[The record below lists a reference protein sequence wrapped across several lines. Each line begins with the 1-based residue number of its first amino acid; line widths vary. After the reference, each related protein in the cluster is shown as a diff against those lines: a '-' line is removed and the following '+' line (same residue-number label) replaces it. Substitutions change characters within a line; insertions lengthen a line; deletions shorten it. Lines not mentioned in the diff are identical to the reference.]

1 MRTRMCVACGKCVL
15 GCKLGAKWTADK
27 LLEGLDQS
35 LVDVMESCTVT
46 KLTCENN
53 HVTGVVCRQG
63 LRTVTLDGDLVLL
76 AAGGVGTPKILDRS
90 GVPSK
95 PTFFVDP
102 VLCVAAPWENARFD
116 SEIPMPFASQRDG
129 YILSPYFDFLSFF
142 FDKKWRAPSKD
153 IFSLM
158 IKFADDEVG
167 SVTARTVSKP
177 LTDHDYE
184 TMARAVDDCRRIMGR
199 LGIRESDTFY
209 GMLNAGHPGG
219 AYPLTQAEAETLHH
233 QELPDNLYLAD
244 STLFNASMGNPPILT
259 IMALAKKV
267 AKTAAA
273 R

>member
-1 MRTRMCVACGKCVL
+1 
-15 GCKLGAKWTADK
+15 
-27 LLEGLDQS
+27 
-35 LVDVMESCTVT
+35 
-46 KLTCENN
+46 
-53 HVTGVVCRQG
+53 
-63 LRTVTLDGDLVLL
+63 VLL

-90 GVPSK
+90 GIPSK

-116 SEIPMPFASQRDG
+116 SEIPMPFASQRGG

-158 IKFADDEVG
+158 VKFADDEVG

-177 LTDHDYE
+177 LTDHVYE

-219 AYPLTQAEAETLHH
+219 AYPLTQAEVETLHH